1 MLWEEGAEPDQP
13 GKDGLVGRR
22 NFRGRLYW
30 SLALDDELIRAVG
43 AMSTLSTNN
52 LERALR
58 ENLDLRRQL
67 MSEVAKAEEP
77 ASLGQKMGKWWKF
90 GRDEDQ
96 PLIFALLLVVVA
108 IALYLFV
115 TL

>member
-1 MLWEEGAEPDQP
+1 LRGEGTF
-13 GKDGLVGRR
+13 G
-22 NFRGRLYW
+22 GRLYW
-30 SLALDDELIRAVG
+30 SLALDDELIRAVR

>member
-13 GKDGLVGRR
+13 GKDGLEGRR
-22 NFRGRLYW
+22 NFRGLYW
-30 SLALDDELIRAVG
+30 SLALDDELIRAVR

-58 ENLDLRRQL
+58 ENLDLRRQR